1 MDKTFET
8 GKKLVEL
15 CKAGKHMEAINTLY
29 APNIVSIEVH
39 GTPEMPARM
48 EGIAAIRKKG
58 EWWQKNH
65 EVHGG
70 DVEGPWPHGDK
81 FIVRFSYD
89 VTPKSGPMKGKRMKM
104 DEAALYTVKDGKVV
118 QEEFFYHM
126 G

>member
-15 CKAGKHMEAINTLY
+15 CKAGKHLEAIDKLY
-29 APNIVSIEVH
+29 GANIVSLEVH

-58 EWWQKNH
+58 EWWEKNH

>member
-15 CKAGKHMEAINTLY
+15 CKAGQHLEAIDKLY
-29 APNIVSIEVH
+29 APNIVSLEVH

-58 EWWQKNH
+58 EGWQKNH